1 MTAISDRYRRL
12 SDDMTKKIDQV
23 PPDKWSAPTPCPDW
37 TATDLVR
44 HLVEAPGLFFGM
56 AGLEA
61 PKVPPVEDDPAAA
74 FAAVREA
81 VQGALDDPASA
92 TKEYDGFAGKSTF
105 EKGVD
110 QFICTDLIV
119 HGWDLSRAAGLD
131 EHIDPKD
138 LAAVRQAMAP
148 MADKMRSPQAFGPEI
163 DAPAGA
169 DDQTKLL
176 AFLGRRA

>member
-1 MTAISDRYRRL
+1 MTSISDRYRRL
-12 SDDMTKKIDQV
+12 ADEMTKKIDQV
-23 PPDKWSAPTPCPDW
+23 PADKWGAPTPCPDW
-37 TATDLVR
+37 TTTDLVR
-44 HLVEAPGLFFGM
+44 HLVEAPGMFFGM

-74 FAAVREA
+74 FAAMRDA
-81 VQGALDDPASA
+81 VQAALDDPATA

-110 QFICTDLIV
+110 QFVCTDLIV
-119 HGWDLSRAAGLD
+119 HGWDLSRAAGID
-131 EHIDPKD
+131 EHIDAKD
-138 LAAVRQAMAP
+138 LKAVQEAMAP

-163 DAPAGA
+163 DPPAGA
-169 DDQTKLL
+169 DEQTKVL

>member
-12 SDDMTKKIDQV
+12 ADAMTKKIDQV
-23 PPDKWSAPTPCPDW
+23 PLDKWSAPTPCPDW
-37 TATDLVR
+37 TAMDVVR
-44 HLVEAPGLFFGM
+44 HLVEAPSMFFGM
-56 AGLEA
+56 AGLEK
-61 PKVPPVEDDPAAA
+61 PEVPPVEDDPATA
-74 FAAVREA
+74 FAAMREA
-81 VQGALDDPASA
+81 VQAALDDPARA
-92 TKEYDGFAGKSTF
+92 TKAYDGFAGKSTF

-119 HGWDLSRAAGLD
+119 HGWDLSRATGLD
-131 EHIDPKD
+131 ERIDPQD
-138 LAAVRQAMAP
+138 ISAVREAMAP

-169 DDQTKLL
+169 DEQTKLL